1 MLNRSNQEELK
12 KEQEYNATL
21 LELSADAVISY
32 EKYLLDQL
40 NHKELAKIMKT
51 LRDHIDKKKTNKS
64 ILS

>member
-1 MLNRSNQEELK
+1 MLNRNNQEELK
-12 KEQEYNATL
+12 REQEYNSTL

-40 NHKELAKIMKT
+40 NYKELAKIMKT
-51 LRDHIDKKKTNKS
+51 LRDHIDKRKTNKS